1 MSQMGRPAAF
11 RIEVGCDGIVV
22 WVDGAIAGL
31 DALEN
36 IDDGAADVFK
46 ALAQSYEDLE
56 GITLQ
61 SRLWARRHFDSRGV
75 TAGENGFVRVPF
87 RYTRRTQR
95 GKSDLAGVKT
105 GTSHFPSFASL
116 PCAPLPSNNI
126 TPRALLSPQ
135 SSLHERRL
143 LPSLYVQSQP
153 RADSDSIT
161 HAHATVNLGP
171 NRTPLSPTA
180 LIEISLLRTVTPLAA
195 PESRRKHG
203 SDVVGARSG
212 QDEGQD
218 DRVVFGVSAMQG
230 WRISMEDAH
239 AAVLDL
245 QALEGDE
252 ELKPAAADVRVSF
265 FGVYDGHGGDKVAL
279 YTGEHLHNIVA
290 KQESFKNKD
299 FEQAL
304 KDGFLA
310 IDRAILSDPRYEEEV
325 SGCTA
330 SVAIAT
336 KDKIYVGNA
345 GDSRSVLGI
354 KGRAKPL
361 SFDHKPQNEGE
372 KARICAA
379 GGFVDFGRVNGNLAL
394 SRAIGDFE
402 FKKSADLPPEQ
413 QIVTAYPDVTVHEIG
428 DDDEFLV
435 IACDGI
441 WDCQSSQA
449 VVEFVRRGIAAK
461 QELHAICE
469 NMMDNCL
476 ASNSETGGVGCDN
489 MTMIIVGLLRDKSKE
504 EWYKMIGERVANGDG
519 PCAPPEYGK
528 S

>member
-1 MSQMGRPAAF
+1 MGQTLSEP
-11 RIEVGCDGIVV
+11 VV
-22 WVDGAIAGL
+22 D
-31 DALEN
+31 
-36 IDDGAADVFK
+36 
-46 ALAQSYEDLE
+46 
-56 GITLQ
+56 
-61 SRLWARRHFDSRGV
+61 
-75 TAGENGFVRVPF
+75 
-87 RYTRRTQR
+87 
-95 GKSDLAGVKT
+95 
-105 GTSHFPSFASL
+105 
-116 PCAPLPSNNI
+116 
-126 TPRALLSPQ
+126 
-135 SSLHERRL
+135 
-143 LPSLYVQSQP
+143 
-153 RADSDSIT
+153 
-161 HAHATVNLGP
+161 
-171 NRTPLSPTA
+171 
-180 LIEISLLRTVTPLAA
+180 
-195 PESRRKHG
+195 KH
-203 SDVVGARSG
+203 S
-212 QDEGQD
+212 DEGQD
-218 DRVVFGVSAMQG
+218 DRVAFGVSAMQG

-239 AAVLDL
+239 ATILDL
-245 QALEGDE
+245 QPLEGDE
-252 ELKPAAADVRVSF
+252 ELKPAASDVRISF

-279 YTGEHLHNIVA
+279 YTGEHLHKIIA
-290 KQESFKNKD
+290 KQESFKKKD

-310 IDRAILSDPRYEEEV
+310 IDRAILSDPKYEEEV

-330 SVAIAT
+330 SVGIIT

-413 QIVTAYPDVTVHEIG
+413 QIVTAFPDVTVHELS

-461 QELHAICE
+461 QELHSICE

-489 MTMIIVGLLRDKSKE
+489 MTMSVIALLNGKTKE
-504 EWYKMIGERVANGDG
+504 EWYKMVGDRVANGDG
-519 PCAPPEYGK
+519 PCAPPEYAEFRGPGMHHRFDDSPSDEYDMDMDQRTRMLGRGGRIILLGDGTEILTGNANDHDGDVDMDDRGDAEETSDDSSEEK
-528 S
+528 DTEQVRKHQAAEQKPNGETEQERSAREATPAPSSIDSQKVEESKQRSAGSDTKPEDPKTSVPIDTANPKEDTAKAQAAAESK

>member
-1 MSQMGRPAAF
+1 MGQTLSEP
-11 RIEVGCDGIVV
+11 VV
-22 WVDGAIAGL
+22 D
-31 DALEN
+31 
-36 IDDGAADVFK
+36 K
-46 ALAQSYEDLE
+46 
-56 GITLQ
+56 
-61 SRLWARRHFDSRGV
+61 
-75 TAGENGFVRVPF
+75 
-87 RYTRRTQR
+87 
-95 GKSDLAGVKT
+95 KSD
-105 GTSHFPSFASL
+105 
-116 PCAPLPSNNI
+116 
-126 TPRALLSPQ
+126 Q
-135 SSLHERRL
+135 
-143 LPSLYVQSQP
+143 
-153 RADSDSIT
+153 
-161 HAHATVNLGP
+161 
-171 NRTPLSPTA
+171 
-180 LIEISLLRTVTPLAA
+180 
-195 PESRRKHG
+195 
-203 SDVVGARSG
+203 G
-212 QDEGQD
+212 QDE
-218 DRVVFGVSAMQG
+218 RVAFGVSCMQG

-239 AAVLDL
+239 AAILDL
-245 QALEGDE
+245 QPLEEDGG
-252 ELKPAAADVRVSF
+252 ELKPAASDVRISF

-279 YTGEHLHNIVA
+279 YTGENLHKIIA
-290 KQESFKNKD
+290 KQESFKQRD

-310 IDRAILSDPRYEEEV
+310 IDRAILSDPKYEEEV
-325 SGCTA
+325 SGCTS
-330 SVAIAT
+330 SVGIIT
-336 KDKIYVGNA
+336 NNKIFVGNA

-413 QIVTAYPDVTVHEIG
+413 QIVTAYPDVTVHELG

-435 IACDGI
+435 VACDGI

-489 MTMIIVGLLRDKSKE
+489 MTMMVVALLNGQTKE
-504 EWYKMIGERVANGDG
+504 EWYKKVAERVANGDG
-519 PCAPPEYGK
+519 PCAPPEYAEFRGPGMHHRFDESPDDYDMDMDQRTRLLGRGGRIILLGNGETENDLGHDDTDVDMDRVTDVEEVSEEADEEAVQRNPLK
-528 S
+528 NGDVRSEREGTPAPPAAAAASSGNDVPLKADTIMAVADVKLAATAPHEDEKTK

>member
-1 MSQMGRPAAF
+1 
-11 RIEVGCDGIVV
+11 
-22 WVDGAIAGL
+22 
-31 DALEN
+31 
-36 IDDGAADVFK
+36 
-46 ALAQSYEDLE
+46 
-56 GITLQ
+56 
-61 SRLWARRHFDSRGV
+61 
-75 TAGENGFVRVPF
+75 
-87 RYTRRTQR
+87 
-95 GKSDLAGVKT
+95 
-105 GTSHFPSFASL
+105 
-116 PCAPLPSNNI
+116 
-126 TPRALLSPQ
+126 
-135 SSLHERRL
+135 
-143 LPSLYVQSQP
+143 
-153 RADSDSIT
+153 
-161 HAHATVNLGP
+161 
-171 NRTPLSPTA
+171 
-180 LIEISLLRTVTPLAA
+180 
-195 PESRRKHG
+195 
-203 SDVVGARSG
+203 
-212 QDEGQD
+212 
-218 DRVVFGVSAMQG
+218 MQG

-519 PCAPPEYGK
+519 PCAPPEYAEFRGPGMHHRFDDSPDDYDMDMDQRTRMLGHSDQDGDIDMEDRVQEVEEVSPEEQDDEQLRK
-528 S
+528 DQKPNGAEDRNSREETPAPSATATGIEVSSKAEESKQRLTSTVDPKTTTPTDTEVGETSKEETK